1 MSKKV
6 IANLQWIDPEEGGR
20 PAPPPGPKYSTV
32 ARFEAQR
39 EQWLKD
45 AWSLV
50 ITFIEQPDASR
61 SHRVEA
67 TFLAEKAPE
76 HLLSPGTAF
85 ELMEGARAVARGTV
99 ISD

>member
-1 MSKKV
+1 M
-6 IANLQWIDPEEGGR
+6 
-20 PAPPPGPKYSTV
+20 PPPGPKYSTV
-32 ARFEAQR
+32 ARFEVQK

-50 ITFIEQPDASR
+50 ITFVEQPDTSS

-67 TFLAEKAPE
+67 TFLAENAPD
-76 HLLSPGTAF
+76 HFLSKGGVF

-99 ISD
+99 VSD